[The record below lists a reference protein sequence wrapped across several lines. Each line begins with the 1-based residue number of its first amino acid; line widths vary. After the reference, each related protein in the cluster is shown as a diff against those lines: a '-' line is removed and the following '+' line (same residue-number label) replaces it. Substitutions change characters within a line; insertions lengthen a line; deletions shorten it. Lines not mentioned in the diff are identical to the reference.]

1 MKRIFRSKGGK
12 RKEEK
17 RTKKAKKKT
26 RVLLFFIKFV
36 SSLCVTLLFSLL
48 LVETRRTRTRTRTRT
63 MTTTR
68 AAAAALFCANTTNR
82 SSKSGVKSFLFFG
95 GKKRSSF
102 CGKHHHSRFRYLSK
116 SSYSSLGT
124 EEGWM
129 RGKRRKDINND
140 ENNNSSSSLD
150 AIVVVAGGFTP
161 DNLWLPEWVLERLD
175 YCAEAHKKANEKA
188 YICIAGSATPHKPPP
203 LQKGGF
209 IYHESTMMAEYLIDT
224 HDVHPGKILKD
235 TSSMDTIGNAYFTRY
250 VHAIPRGW
258 KNVEVGTSKFHMRR
272 VKAAFE
278 WVWGMPLEGNG
289 DEDTQIR
296 FVSTRDSG
304 LSKETLIAREE
315 REIESEKQLREN
327 AKMYDTPDKFA
338 EWMFTTHKCY
348 AVTRQHEIG
357 DFEAVKKELGSNA
370 EKLGY

>member
-36 SSLCVTLLFSLL
+36 SSLCVPLLFSLL

-68 AAAAALFCANTTNR
+68 AAAAALFCANTRNR

-129 RGKRRKDINND
+129 RGKRRKDNNND

-258 KNVEVGTSKFHMRR
+258 KNVEVVTSKFHMRR

>member
-1 MKRIFRSKGGK
+1 
-12 RKEEK
+12 
-17 RTKKAKKKT
+17 
-26 RVLLFFIKFV
+26 
-36 SSLCVTLLFSLL
+36 
-48 LVETRRTRTRTRTRT
+48 
-63 MTTTR
+63 
-68 AAAAALFCANTTNR
+68 
-82 SSKSGVKSFLFFG
+82 
-95 GKKRSSF
+95 
-102 CGKHHHSRFRYLSK
+102 
-116 SSYSSLGT
+116 
-124 EEGWM
+124 M
-129 RGKRRKDINND
+129 RGKRKD
-140 ENNNSSSSLD
+140 NNNGDSSNNNNTSSSSSLD

-258 KNVEVGTSKFHMRR
+258 ENVEVVTSKFHMRR

-289 DEDTQIR
+289 NEDTQIR

>member
-68 AAAAALFCANTTNR
+68 AAAAALFCANTRNR

-258 KNVEVGTSKFHMRR
+258 KNVEVVTSKFHMRR

-289 DEDTQIR
+289 NEDTQIR

>member
-1 MKRIFRSKGGK
+1 MKRIFRSKRRQTKRGK
-12 RKEEK
+12 KNKKSEEK
-17 RTKKAKKKT
+17 DTSA
-26 RVLLFFIKFV
+26 FIFSS
-36 SSLCVTLLFSLL
+36 SSLVVCVTLLFSLL

-68 AAAAALFCANTTNR
+68 AAVAALFCANTTNR

-258 KNVEVGTSKFHMRR
+258 KNVEVVTSKFHMRR

>member
-68 AAAAALFCANTTNR
+68 AAAAALFCANTRNR

-129 RGKRRKDINND
+129 RGKRRKDNNND

-258 KNVEVGTSKFHMRR
+258 KNVEVVTSKFHMRR

>member
-1 MKRIFRSKGGK
+1 
-12 RKEEK
+12 
-17 RTKKAKKKT
+17 
-26 RVLLFFIKFV
+26 
-36 SSLCVTLLFSLL
+36 
-48 LVETRRTRTRTRTRT
+48 

-68 AAAAALFCANTTNR
+68 AAVAALFCANTTNR

-116 SSYSSLGT
+116 SSYSSSSCSSSLGT

-129 RGKRRKDINND
+129 RGKRKDNNND
-140 ENNNSSSSLD
+140 DSNNNNNTSSSSLD

-258 KNVEVGTSKFHMRR
+258 ENVEVVTSKFHMRR

-289 DEDTQIR
+289 NEDTQIR

>member
-1 MKRIFRSKGGK
+1 MKRIFRSKRRQTKRGK
-12 RKEEK
+12 KNKKSEEK
-17 RTKKAKKKT
+17 DTSA
-26 RVLLFFIKFV
+26 FIFSS
-36 SSLCVTLLFSLL
+36 SSLVVCVTLLFSLL

-68 AAAAALFCANTTNR
+68 AAAAALFCANTRNR

-258 KNVEVGTSKFHMRR
+258 KNVEVVTSKFHMRR

>member
-1 MKRIFRSKGGK
+1 
-12 RKEEK
+12 
-17 RTKKAKKKT
+17 
-26 RVLLFFIKFV
+26 
-36 SSLCVTLLFSLL
+36 
-48 LVETRRTRTRTRTRT
+48 
-63 MTTTR
+63 
-68 AAAAALFCANTTNR
+68 
-82 SSKSGVKSFLFFG
+82 
-95 GKKRSSF
+95 
-102 CGKHHHSRFRYLSK
+102 
-116 SSYSSLGT
+116 
-124 EEGWM
+124 M
-129 RGKRRKDINND
+129 RGKRRKDNNND
-140 ENNNSSSSLD
+140 ENNNSSSLD

-258 KNVEVGTSKFHMRR
+258 KNVEVVTSKFHMRR

>member
-1 MKRIFRSKGGK
+1 MKRIFRSKRRQTKRGK
-12 RKEEK
+12 KNKKSEEK
-17 RTKKAKKKT
+17 DTSA
-26 RVLLFFIKFV
+26 FIFSS
-36 SSLCVTLLFSLL
+36 SSLVVCVTLLFSLL

-68 AAAAALFCANTTNR
+68 AAAAALFCANTRNR

-258 KNVEVGTSKFHMRR
+258 KNVEVVTSKFHMRR

-289 DEDTQIR
+289 NEDTQIR

>member
-1 MKRIFRSKGGK
+1 MKRIFRSKRRQTKRGK
-12 RKEEK
+12 KNKKSEEK
-17 RTKKAKKKT
+17 DTSA
-26 RVLLFFIKFV
+26 FIFSS
-36 SSLCVTLLFSLL
+36 SSLVVCVTLLFSLL

-68 AAAAALFCANTTNR
+68 AAAAALFCANTRNR
-82 SSKSGVKSFLFFG
+82 SSKSGVKSFLFFA

-129 RGKRRKDINND
+129 RGKRRKDNNND

-258 KNVEVGTSKFHMRR
+258 KNVEVVTSKFHMRR

>member
-68 AAAAALFCANTTNR
+68 AAAAALFCANTRNR

-258 KNVEVGTSKFHMRR
+258 KNVEVVTSKFHMRR

>member
-1 MKRIFRSKGGK
+1 MKRIFRSKRRQTKRGK
-12 RKEEK
+12 KNKKSEEK
-17 RTKKAKKKT
+17 DTSA
-26 RVLLFFIKFV
+26 FIFSS
-36 SSLCVTLLFSLL
+36 SSLVVCVTLLFSLL

-258 KNVEVGTSKFHMRR
+258 KNVEVVTSKFHMRR